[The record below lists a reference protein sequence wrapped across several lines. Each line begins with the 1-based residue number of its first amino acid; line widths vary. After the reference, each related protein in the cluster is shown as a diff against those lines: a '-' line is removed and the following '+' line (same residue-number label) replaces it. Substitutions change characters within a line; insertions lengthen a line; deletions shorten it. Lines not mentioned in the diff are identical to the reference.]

1 MRTACW
7 STFPTSAPPPAPG
20 IDDECTEV
28 GETPEENEDESDDDD
43 GDELSMS
50 LSDDDSESS
59 DGDELWISLSDD
71 DSVFIHSIES
81 PFDPKQDRRAS

>member
-50 LSDDDSESS
+50 LSDDDS
-59 DGDELWISLSDD
+59 
-71 DSVFIHSIES
+71 VFIHSIES